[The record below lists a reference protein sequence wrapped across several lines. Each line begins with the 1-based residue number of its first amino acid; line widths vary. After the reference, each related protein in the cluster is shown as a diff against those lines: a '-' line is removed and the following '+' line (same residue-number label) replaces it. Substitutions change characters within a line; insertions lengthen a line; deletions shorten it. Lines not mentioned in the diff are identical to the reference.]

1 MPYTL
6 VTAATSSRAHKI
18 KSIITEQDVI
28 LGDYA
33 DLPDFM
39 VKPGKLIRIPN
50 PLSVS
55 YAHEML
61 TLCLDNDINTIY
73 PLNFNEAELLLEAAQ
88 LFIEFN
94 INIIKPDE
102 IQ

>member
-1 MPYTL
+1 MPFTL
-6 VTAATSSRAHKI
+6 VTAATSSLAHKI
-18 KSIITEQDVI
+18 KSSLNNQDVI

-39 VKPGKLIRIPN
+39 VKPGKMIRIPS
-50 PLSVS
+50 PLSAS

-61 TLCLDNDINTIY
+61 TLCLDNDITTIY
-73 PLNFNEAELLLEAAQ
+73 PLKDNEASLLLEAGQ
-88 LFIEFN
+88 LFKEFN
-94 INIIKPDE
+94 IAIIKPDE